1 MGYGERFEQK
11 TIEQIG
17 TDRVNFELNPPFL
30 PMRNK
35 HSISSAALS
44 WPLVVLLIT
53 PVVQAPL
60 AAHPSTPPKPIRVWS
75 GVASWYGEEF
85 HGRMTAS
92 GQVYDMFAATAAHPW
107 LPFGSLLR
115 LTNPKTGHSQVVRI
129 NDRGPF
135 MGDRELD
142 VSFMVASRL
151 DLIESGVARLRIE
164 LLKEPPLP

>member
-1 MGYGERFEQK
+1 
-11 TIEQIG
+11 
-17 TDRVNFELNPPFL
+17 
-30 PMRNK
+30 MRNK

-60 AAHPSTPPKPIRVWS
+60 SARPSNPPKAIKVWS
-75 GVASWYGEEF
+75 GVASWYGGEF
-85 HGRMTAS
+85 DGRTTAS
-92 GQVYDMFAATAAHPW
+92 GQMYDMFAATAAHPW

-115 LTNPKTGHSQVVRI
+115 VTNPKTGQSQIVRI

-142 VSFMVASRL
+142 VSFIVASRL
-151 DLIESGVARLRIE
+151 GLIESGVARLRIE
-164 LLKEPPLP
+164 LLKEPQLP